1 MDENH
6 YSYGHNVCW
15 HEAGVA
21 DATNATWEGMG
32 HSVFLNQTER
42 IYWKATHRD
51 LRIVRYHFAAI
62 QQKRRILARSRDP
75 VLRVQESVGA
85 LIDLCRTMG

>member
-21 DATNATWEGMG
+21 AANATWEGMR
-32 HSVFLNQTER
+32 HSVFIKSNTENQNISCETTNCDLQYVFTEMD
-42 IYWKATHRD
+42 KNG
-51 LRIVRYHFAAI
+51 
-62 QQKRRILARSRDP
+62 KS
-75 VLRVQESVGA
+75 
-85 LIDLCRTMG
+85 